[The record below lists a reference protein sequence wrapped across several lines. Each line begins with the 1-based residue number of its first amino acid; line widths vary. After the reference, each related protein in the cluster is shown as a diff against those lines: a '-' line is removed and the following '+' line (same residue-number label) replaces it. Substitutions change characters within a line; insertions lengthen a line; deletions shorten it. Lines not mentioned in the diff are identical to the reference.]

1 LEGNATDHEP
11 AQPSMTPEL
20 QPLAPHLT
28 GGHFLLSETD
38 PSVVFTPEDL
48 SAEQRMMAET
58 ARQFMEKAVLPNLD
72 ALEHQ
77 EPGLAVRVFKEA
89 GALGLHA
96 IELAEE
102 FGGLGLGKIEGLGV
116 AEQLTRL
123 GGFGVTCGAHT
134 GIGIQPLAYFGTEAQ
149 RKKYL
154 PRLASG
160 EWMAA
165 YCLSETGSGS
175 DALGMKTKAVL
186 SPDGQHYVLNGT
198 KMWISNAAWADLFTI
213 FAKVD
218 GQQVTAFLVERTT
231 PGLSFGKEEHK
242 LGIKSSSTRRV
253 ILEDVAVPVE
263 NVLGEVGK
271 GAYIAF
277 NILNFGRFGLGAGA
291 VGAAKDALAIAA
303 RYATERHQ
311 FGRPIASF
319 GLIQHKLGE
328 MASRCFAAESAVY
341 RTAGMIDAVMAGGE
355 KMDSVRP
362 GFPRAL
368 DEFAIECSILK
379 VACSE
384 ILDEVTDET
393 LQIHGGY
400 GFSEEFVPARLCRD
414 SRINRIFEG
423 TNEIN
428 RLFIPGTLMRR
439 SQRGRFPLIPAVGKV
454 AQEVLE
460 LGAIEETSDPLA
472 NARAFLGNARKLIL
486 FVCGVAYQK
495 FGEKLADQQEVLAVL
510 SDLMIDL
517 FLAES
522 AVLRALKARG
532 RSGAAATMTDLAVI
546 FVNEAVNRM
555 EHRTRAGLAAIST
568 GDELKAQLGIVRRLL
583 RWTPVNAVEMRRRL
597 AQRLCETG
605 SYAALV
611 G

>member
-1 LEGNATDHEP
+1 
-11 AQPSMTPEL
+11 MTPEFK
-20 QPLAPHLT
+20 PLPPHLI
-28 GGHFLLSETD
+28 GGQFLIGDTD
-38 PSVVFTPEDL
+38 PSTVFTPEDL
-48 SAEQRMMAET
+48 SSDQRLMAET
-58 ARQFMEKAVLPNLD
+58 AEKFMDKDVLPKLD

-77 EPGLAVRVFKEA
+77 EAGLAVQLFKKA
-89 GALGLHA
+89 GELGLHS
-96 IELAEE
+96 IEVAEDY
-102 FGGLGLGKIEGLGV
+102 GGLGLGKKESVGV

-134 GIGIQPLAYFGTEAQ
+134 GIGTQPISYFGTEAQ
-149 RKKYL
+149 KKKYL
-154 PRLASG
+154 PKLASG

-186 SPDGQHYVLNGT
+186 SSDGRHYVLNGT
-198 KMWISNAAWADLFTI
+198 KMWISNAAWADLFTV

-218 GQQVTAFLVERTT
+218 GQHVTAFLVERTT
-231 PGLSFGKEEHK
+231 PGVSLGREEHK
-242 LGIKSSSTRRV
+242 LGIKTSSTRRV

-277 NILNFGRFGLGAGA
+277 NILNFGRYGLGAGA
-291 VGAAKDALAIAA
+291 VGAAKDALKVAGK
-303 RYATERHQ
+303 YATERQQ

-328 MASRCFAAESAVY
+328 MASRIFAAESAVY
-341 RTAGMIDAVMAGGE
+341 RTAALIDEVMATGE
-355 KMDSVRP
+355 RMDSVKP

-368 DEFAIECSILK
+368 DEFALECSILK
-379 VACSE
+379 VAGSE
-384 ILDEVTDET
+384 ILDSVTDET

-400 GFSEEFVPARLCRD
+400 GFSEEFTPARMYRD

-428 RLFIPGTLMRR
+428 RLFIPGALMRR
-439 SQRGRFPLIPAVGKV
+439 AQRGRFPLMAAVGKV
-454 AQEVLE
+454 AKEVLE
-460 LGAIEETSDPLA
+460 LTAVEESSDPLA
-472 NARAFLGNARKLIL
+472 NAKGLLANARKLIL

-495 FGEKLADQQEVLAVL
+495 FGDKLSDEQEVLATL

-517 FLAES
+517 FLGES
-522 AVLRALKARG
+522 AVLRSLKARAN
-532 RSGAAATMTDLAVI
+532 RAAAPIMTDLSLI
-546 FVNEAVNRM
+546 FVNDSVNRM
-555 EHRTRAGLAAIST
+555 EHQTRAGLAAIST
-568 GDELKAQLGIVRRLL
+568 GDDLKAQLGIARRLL
-583 RWTPVNAVEMRRRL
+583 RWTPLNGVELRRRV

-605 SYAALV
+605 SYPALV
-611 G
+611 AAR

>member
-1 LEGNATDHEP
+1 
-11 AQPSMTPEL
+11 MTPEL
-20 QPLAPHLT
+20 KPLPPHLV
-28 GGHFLLSETD
+28 GGQFLIAETD
-38 PSVVFTPEDL
+38 PSTVFTPEDL
-48 SAEQRMMAET
+48 SSDQRLMAET
-58 ARQFMEKAVLPNLD
+58 AEKFMDKDVLPKLD

-77 EPGLAVRVFKEA
+77 EPGLAVQLFKKAAE
-89 GALGLHA
+89 LGLHS
-96 IELAEE
+96 IEIAEE
-102 FGGLGLGKIEGLGV
+102 YGGLGLGKKESIGV

-134 GIGIQPLAYFGTEAQ
+134 GIGTQPLSYFGTEAQ
-149 RKKYL
+149 KKKYL
-154 PRLASG
+154 SKLASG

-186 SPDGQHYVLNGT
+186 SPDGKHYVLNGT

-218 GQQVTAFLVERTT
+218 GQHVTAFLVERTT
-231 PGLSFGKEEHK
+231 PGVSLGREEHK
-242 LGIKSSSTRRV
+242 LGIKTSSTRRV

-277 NILNFGRFGLGAGA
+277 NILNFGRYGLGAGA
-291 VGAAKDALAIAA
+291 VGSSKDALKVAA
-303 RYATERHQ
+303 KYASERQQ

-328 MASRCFAAESAVY
+328 MASSIFAAESAVY
-341 RTAGMIDAVMAGGE
+341 RTAALIDEVMATGE
-355 KMDSVRP
+355 RMDSVKP

-368 DEFAIECSILK
+368 DEFALECSILK
-379 VACSE
+379 VAGSE
-384 ILDEVTDET
+384 ILDSVTDEA

-400 GFSEEFVPARLCRD
+400 GFSEEFTPARMYRD

-428 RLFIPGTLMRR
+428 RLYIPGALMRR
-439 SQRGRFPLIPAVGKV
+439 AQRGRFPLMAAVGKV
-454 AQEVLE
+454 AKEVLE
-460 LGAIEETSDPLA
+460 LTAVEESSDPLA
-472 NARAFLGNARKLIL
+472 NAKSLLANARKLIL

-495 FGEKLADQQEVLAVL
+495 FGDKLADEQEVLAVL
-510 SDLMIDL
+510 SDLIIDL
-517 FLAES
+517 FLGES
-522 AVLRALKARG
+522 AVLRTLKARAQG
-532 RSGAAATMTDLAVI
+532 AAAATMTDLSLI

-555 EHRTRAGLAAIST
+555 EHQTRAGLAAIST
-568 GDELKAQLGIVRRLL
+568 GDELKAQLGIARRLL
-583 RWTPVNAVEMRRRL
+583 RWTPLNGVELRRRV

-611 G
+611 AA